1 MAQGPRSSSSRP
13 AVAFSVLNTQFS
25 LSPFFAFCI
34 LRCLCALSAPCVVT
48 SSPIIIS
55 GYRAQQL
62 RVLRRQTD
70 NAMLQFPPS
79 FSHLD
84 DCFIC
89 QLLPTVLRFYG
100 TGSGSGIGG
109 ELCRDRAVTGLIYIA
124 DAVDFSHN
132 RRLHVGSQ
140 ETVQLPLFLSR
151 QRERERAGS
160 KGLRGQRSNCPAVHD
175 VARL

>member
-100 TGSGSGIGG
+100 TGCGIWDW
-109 ELCRDRAVTGLIYIA
+109 RDRAVTGLIYIA

-140 ETVQLPLFLSR
+140 ETVQLPLSLS
-151 QRERERAGS
+151 
-160 KGLRGQRSNCPAVHD
+160 
-175 VARL
+175 

>member
-1 MAQGPRSSSSRP
+1 MQCYS
-13 AVAFSVLNTQFS
+13 
-25 LSPFFAFCI
+25 
-34 LRCLCALSAPCVVT
+34 
-48 SSPIIIS
+48 
-55 GYRAQQL
+55 
-62 RVLRRQTD
+62 
-70 NAMLQFPPS
+70 FPPS

-89 QLLPTVLRFYG
+89 QLLSTVLRFYG
-100 TGSGSGIGG
+100 TESGSGIGG

-151 QRERERAGS
+151 QRERAGS

>member
-1 MAQGPRSSSSRP
+1 MAQGPRSSTSSSSSRP

-25 LSPFFAFCI
+25 LSLSPFSAFCI
-34 LRCLCALSAPCVVT
+34 LCCLCAVSAPCVVT
-48 SSPIIIS
+48 SSPIIVS

-70 NAMLQFPPS
+70 NAMLQFPSS

-89 QLLPTVLRFYG
+89 QLLSTVLRFYG
-100 TGSGSGIGG
+100 TESGSGIGG

-151 QRERERAGS
+151 LRESRVKGVAGS
-160 KGLRGQRSNCPAVHD
+160 ALKLPCGP
-175 VARL
+175 